1 MTRRLAGAVLSLGV
15 VVAVLGAGALSTHG
29 IIANETRIS
38 GWNPWL
44 WAVLLT
50 GGVIALVGFIQ
61 LVAALRTTGD
71 DSRR

>member
-29 IIANETRIS
+29 IIADETRIS

-44 WAVLLT
+44 WGVLLT
-50 GGVIALVGFIQ
+50 GAVIAFVGLVQ
-61 LVAALRTTGD
+61 LIASFSTTGD
-71 DSRR
+71 GSRP